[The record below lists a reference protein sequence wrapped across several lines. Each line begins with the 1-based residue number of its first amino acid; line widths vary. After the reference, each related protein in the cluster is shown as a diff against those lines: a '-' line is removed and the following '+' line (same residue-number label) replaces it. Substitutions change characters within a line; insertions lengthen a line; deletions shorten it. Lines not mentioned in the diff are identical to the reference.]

1 MLQGMRSC
9 LVHGEGGRIANT
21 MAMCLGK
28 IRGVLLDLSG
38 TLHIE
43 NAPTSS
49 AITALRRW
57 DGPVISRSL
66 VGGAIDSNGNIQWC
80 VRVTMCGVCVAYKDL
95 SRGLGMS

>member
-1 MLQGMRSC
+1 MS
-9 LVHGEGGRIANT
+9 T
-21 MAMCLGK
+21 MAMSLGK

-43 NAPTSS
+43 NAPTFS

-66 VGGAIDSNGNIQWC
+66 VGGANRQQWC
-80 VRVTMCGVCVAYKDL
+80 VRVYNVHGVCAVCLWMRAEAWE
-95 SRGLGMS
+95 